1 MASVPEIHHC
11 GVDPKSYLGIDTEMA
26 VAAAKGAG
34 IEQIRVLQYVG
45 GRMVGAMDMML
56 AVNRLTIGSEDGKV
70 VHAGWG

>member
-1 MASVPEIHHC
+1 
-11 GVDPKSYLGIDTEMA
+11 
-26 VAAAKGAG
+26 
-34 IEQIRVLQYVG
+34 VLQYVG